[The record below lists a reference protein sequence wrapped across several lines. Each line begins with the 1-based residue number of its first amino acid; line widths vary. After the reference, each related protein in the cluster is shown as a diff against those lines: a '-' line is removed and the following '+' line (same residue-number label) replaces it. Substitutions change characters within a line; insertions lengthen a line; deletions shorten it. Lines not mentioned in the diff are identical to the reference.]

1 MRVLSRLS
9 VGGAVIVAIT
19 GMALPTLAQTHRNAP
34 TNAPRTLDQA
44 LAHTARLQPAYDVGP
59 GLWDAEARPDAVA
72 RLNVQSAFNVAADR
86 AFGPAIEFESD
97 FAPAELQGLDGA
109 DRRDVWFA
117 GDGFTDR
124 LTLVTAGRL
133 RRADGAPAL
142 LTAGDRAELEAD
154 RYDLRYVRGWPVA
167 TGYTHNGLEVSLTPH
182 AGVGVGSDGGSA
194 EAGATVR
201 IGSAVV
207 RDGQNFG
214 ERARW
219 YVYAA
224 GSGRAVGYN
233 FARTRD
239 GAFARSGYS
248 HDSGAFLG
256 DASLGVAYR
265 RGDIQGSFGLVY
277 REIEAEGLR
286 SGRGLD
292 NDVTEGLIAFHLSI
306 KPQW

>member
-1 MRVLSRLS
+1 MRGFACVGL
-9 VGGAVIVAIT
+9 GGAAILAIA
-19 GMALPTLAQTHRNAP
+19 GMAFPTLAQTPHS
-34 TNAPRTLDQA
+34 TPRTLEQA
-44 LAHTARLQPAYDVGP
+44 LASTAHVQPAYDVGP
-59 GLWDAEARPDAVA
+59 QAWDTTDERDAVA
-72 RLNVQSAFNVAADR
+72 RLNAQSAFNIAADR
-86 AFGPAIEFESD
+86 PFGPAVEFETD
-97 FAPAELQGLDGA
+97 FAPAESDMDA
-109 DRRDVWFA
+109 VVRRDVWRE
-117 GDGFTDR
+117 GEGFTDR
-124 LTLVTAGRL
+124 LSFVAEGRL
-133 RRADGAPAL
+133 RRADGSPL
-142 LTAGDRAELEAD
+142 PVTPLDRSELDPE

-167 TGYTHNGLEVSLTPH
+167 TAYTENGLEVSLTPH

-201 IGSAVV
+201 IGSAQV
-207 RDGQNFG
+207 RDGQTFG
-214 ERARW
+214 DRARW

-239 GAFARSGYS
+239 GDYARSGYS

-265 RGDIQGSFGLVY
+265 RGDLQGSFGLVY

-292 NDVTEGLIAFHLSI
+292 NDVTEGLVAFQLSI
-306 KPQW
+306 KPEW

>member
-1 MRVLSRLS
+1 MRAWVCAGF
-9 VGGAVIVAIT
+9 GGAAIAMIA
-19 GMALPTLAQTHRNAP
+19 GMAFPTLAQTPYAP
-34 TNAPRTLDQA
+34 TTPRTLDQA
-44 LAHTARLQPAYDVGP
+44 LAGTATLQPAYDLGP
-59 GLWDAEARPDAVA
+59 QAWGEGNERDEVA
-72 RLNVQSAFNVAADR
+72 RLNAQSAFNIAADR
-86 AFGPAIEFESD
+86 AFGPAVEFESD
-97 FAPAELQGLDGA
+97 FAPAA
-109 DRRDVWFA
+109 DPMAGSSRRDVWIQ
-117 GDGFTDR
+117 GPGFTDR
-124 LTLVTAGRL
+124 LSLVSEGQL
-133 RRADGAPAL
+133 RRADGAPL
-142 LTAGDRAELEAD
+142 PVTPMDRAVLDAS

-167 TGYTHNGLEVSLTPH
+167 TAYTDNGLEVTLTPH

-239 GAFARSGYS
+239 GDFTRSGYS
-248 HDSGAFLG
+248 HDAGAFLG

-265 RGDIQGSFGLVY
+265 RGDLQGSFGLVY

-292 NDVTEGLIAFHLSI
+292 NDVSEGLVAFHLSI
-306 KPQW
+306 KPQR